1 MRSSP
6 GASTL
11 ISLYI
16 TVAEVLVIFNDANA
30 RIKGV
35 QILDHEIKQEI
46 LLVTPSFF
54 FKSYNLLYQNSS
66 DFKG

>member
-6 GASTL
+6 GVSTL

>member
-6 GASTL
+6 GVSTL

-46 LLVTPSFF
+46 LLVTLSFF
-54 FKSYNLLYQNSS
+54 FKSYNLLYQNPI

>member
-6 GASTL
+6 GVSTL

-54 FKSYNLLYQNSS
+54 FKRYNLLYQNLS

>member
-6 GASTL
+6 RVSTL

-35 QILDHEIKQEI
+35 QLLDHEIKQEI